1 LNTLLENE
9 MGPTTKNDH
18 RAPPKKLFKVILG
31 TAGVSI
37 LLLMVLLIWGGP
49 GLLLPPVPWFIPFVN
64 ASSAITFF
72 SVAFLALGHHAVL
85 RAPSSFW
92 IGIGAAGFSVLLVF
106 RTLSWPGLLPG
117 GGFIIGSTLGV
128 TAWFLQCGITIL
140 CVFLWV
146 SATAWRPREK
156 DLAGLRLPIVSGGW
170 ILFLIIGSILV
181 IQAERYLPSLVDPAG
196 SYKPSL
202 LVWNLVVATLFA
214 GGAVRS
220 TRSHIM
226 NGDALLGY
234 MAIAQ
239 IGFAFAIF
247 ATLIG
252 MQRYDLWWYVT
263 RIIPTCSSL
272 IVLFGLLY
280 EEVQLFRREREKTD
294 LVRGAREELLRN
306 EERFR
311 ALVTASSEVLYRM
324 SPDWSEMRQLEG
336 RGFLANTQ
344 SNRNWLQEYI
354 HPDDQAHV
362 KRAIDAAI
370 RTKSTF
376 AFEHRVIRADGSLGW
391 TFSRAVP
398 LMDAKG
404 EILEWFGAAN
414 DITER
419 KQAEEALKQLTQ
431 TLEQRVVE
439 RTELAET
446 RARQLHQL
454 AVELIQAE
462 ERERGRISDLLHE
475 DLQQILASAR
485 LQLESVLALIP
496 PEAGMDHI
504 IGLLEAAIAK
514 SRSLSQELSPAILN
528 HSDLVTAVQWLT
540 RHMAEQFGLSTDLDI
555 HNRQTIEHMPVSV
568 FIFRAIQE
576 LLFNVVKHAGVQSAR
591 VALSIQGS
599 SIAVRVSDEG
609 RGFATALLG
618 HSKGGLGLLSLRE
631 RASYIGGRLDIDSAP
646 GHGTRLTL
654 IVPLNL
660 PDGHASYPQGAGP
673 PPSVALNGAAPSPSA
688 DIRVLIADDHKI
700 IRQGLMHL
708 ISGKPGITIGGE
720 AANGREALELARRIQ
735 PHVVVMDISMPEMDG
750 IEATRRIKAELPGVR
765 VIGLSMHEDEQI
777 SRSMQ
782 AAGADR
788 LVSKAASSAEL
799 LRAIYGA
806 SCY

>member
-1 LNTLLENE
+1 MDPIIKNE
-9 MGPTTKNDH
+9 H
-18 RAPPKKLFKVILG
+18 LASHHKLFKAILG
-31 TAGVSI
+31 IAGAS
-37 LLLMVLLIWGGP
+37 LLLLIFLLIWGGP
-49 GLLLPPVPWFIPFVN
+49 GPLLPPAPWFIPFVN
-64 ASSAITFF
+64 SFSAITFF
-72 SVAFLALGHHAVL
+72 AVAFLAIGRHAVL
-85 RAPSSFW
+85 QDSSSFW
-92 IGIGAAGFSVLLVF
+92 IGMGAAGFSVLLIF

-117 GGFIIGSTLGV
+117 GGSIIGRTPGV
-128 TAWFLQCGITIL
+128 SAWFLQFGITIL
-140 CVFLWV
+140 CLFLWI
-146 SATAWRPREK
+146 SATALRPK
-156 DLAGLRLPIVSGGW
+156 HADLADLRPLIVSSGW

-181 IQAERYLPSLVDPAG
+181 LQVERYLPLLVDPDG
-196 SYKPSL
+196 SYKPAL

-220 TRSHIM
+220 TRSHIES
-226 NGDALLGY
+226 GDALLGY

-239 IGFAFAIF
+239 IGFAFAIL
-247 ATLIG
+247 ATLMG
-252 MQRYDLWWYVT
+252 MRRYDLWWYLT

-324 SPDWSEMRQLEG
+324 SPDWGEMRQLEG
-336 RGFLANTQ
+336 QGFLANTQ

-354 HPDDQAHV
+354 HPDDQPRVQHV
-362 KRAIDAAI
+362 IHEAI

-398 LMDAKG
+398 LMDANGK
-404 EILEWFGAAN
+404 ILEWFGAAS

-439 RTELAET
+439 RTELAEA
-446 RARQLHQL
+446 RSRQLHQL

-462 ERERGRISDLLHE
+462 ERERSRISDLLHE

-485 LQLESVLALIP
+485 LQLESVLTQLP
-496 PEAGMDHI
+496 SEAGLEHVV
-504 IGLLEAAIAK
+504 GLLKAAIAK

-528 HSDLVTAVQWLT
+528 HSDLVTALQWLT
-540 RHMAEQFGLSTDLDI
+540 RHMAEQFELTIDLDI
-555 HNRQTIEHMPVSV
+555 RNRQTIEHMPVSV
-568 FIFRAIQE
+568 FIFRAVQE
-576 LLFNVVKHAGVQSAR
+576 LLFNVVKHAGVKSAR
-591 VALSIQGS
+591 VVLSIQGP

-609 RGFATALLG
+609 RGFAPALLG

-631 RASYIGGRLDIDSAP
+631 RASYIGGRLDIESAP

-654 IVPLNL
+654 IVPLDWPVL
-660 PDGHASYPQGAGP
+660 SASQPDGAAS
-673 PPSVALNGAAPSPSA
+673 PSVALNSLAASPIG
-688 DIRVLIADDHKI
+688 DVRVLIADDHKVM
-700 IRQGLMHL
+700 RQGLVRL
-708 ISGKPGITIGGE
+708 ISGQPGITIGGE

-735 PHVVVMDISMPEMDG
+735 PHVIVMDISMPEMDG
-750 IEATRRIKAELPGVR
+750 IEATRRIKAEQPAVR
-765 VIGLSMHEDEQI
+765 VIGLTMHEDEQI
-777 SRSMQ
+777 SRSMH
-782 AAGADR
+782 AAGADM
-788 LVSKAASSAEL
+788 LVNKAASSAEL
-799 LRAIYGA
+799 LQAIYGA
-806 SCY
+806 SCD